1 MSSNKKETYKQK
13 FDNDKEKL
21 EGLIGANSKIYP
33 HAKKYLNY
41 NYVRNSG
48 KDKFIFD
55 KIKEY
60 NIYLEEII
68 KIEKYWDNRKKGAK
82 DSYIFNVNNLKK
94 ITKRLNKYYTEIADH
109 AKHFKPQSKFRSSI
123 LEELMVLIFRSYLKC
138 KYANIDFG
146 KISCYSN
153 LYFLSDNT
161 ISFIN
166 DQPKYAVNLKEQ
178 DFAIFKSINIT
189 IGANKRE
196 INVPLV
202 AVENKTYID
211 KTMFESSVA
220 TAYKIKQGN
229 PYCLYIIVVE
239 EYAIDE
245 EVDPVFSD
253 IDQIYVLRKSKR
265 TKKKTQTNTIQNEID
280 HKVLHAFYKRVIQHL
295 DGDINSV
302 KERIKKG
309 VIISE

>member
-1 MSSNKKETYKQK
+1 MSSNKKNKTKKQEFDDYKK
-13 FDNDKEKL
+13 ILRGIIKT
-21 EGLIGANSKIYP
+21 NSKIYP

-41 NYVRNSG
+41 NYVRHSG
-48 KDKFIFD
+48 KAKFIFN
-55 KIKEY
+55 KIKDYNEY
-60 NIYLEEII
+60 LDTIINIENL
-68 KIEKYWDNRKKGAK
+68 KKRNK
-82 DSYIFNVNNLKK
+82 KFNVNNLKQ
-94 ITKRLNKYYTEIADH
+94 ITKGLNKYYTEIADH
-109 AKHFKPQSKFRSSI
+109 ANHFKPQSKFRSSI
-123 LEELMVLIFRSYLKC
+123 LEELMVLIFRSYLKY
-138 KYANIDFG
+138 KYDKIDYG

-166 DQPKYAVNLKEQ
+166 QPKYAVNLKEQ
-178 DFAIFKSINIT
+178 DFAIFTSINIK
-189 IGANKRE
+189 IGAKERK

-202 AVENKTYID
+202 AIENKTFID

-253 IDQIYVLRKSKR
+253 IDQIYILRKSKR